1 MALDL
6 TKPVSNNKLLQEIYQ
21 IVTSGTGVNPLKT
34 QDVNSLGASNSGVC
48 GGCLAVVA
56 GPDAFNYPSF
66 IECTG
71 NDGTIDFTDE
81 YGNVVAGYPMTLGK
95 TTNFRVL
102 KVTAAT
108 ATGLYRCY
116 AK

>member
-1 MALDL
+1 MIDL
-6 TKPVSNNKLLQEIYQ
+6 TKAVNNNKFLRELYGIFAS
-21 IVTSGTGVNPLKT
+21 VTGYAPLKA
-34 QDVNSLGASNSGVC
+34 QSVNSLGNTNSGVC
-48 GGCLAVVA
+48 GGCVSVTTSET
-56 GPDAFNYPSF
+56 AFDYPSF

-71 NDGTIDFTDE
+71 NDGTIDYTDE
-81 YGNVVAGYPMTLGK
+81 YGNVVAGYPMTQGK
-95 TTNFRVL
+95 TTNFRVN